1 MNKEVS
7 VVLVISKT
15 FKFEKRSQYKSQSS
29 RPRAI
34 FAGKYED
41 RGKMCDDRR
50 LQRKERI
57 NVLFVMT

>member
-1 MNKEVS
+1 VNKEVS

-15 FKFEKRSQYKSQSS
+15 FKFEKRLQYKSQSS
-29 RPRAI
+29 RPSAI

-41 RGKMCDDRR
+41 RR
-50 LQRKERI
+50 LQSKERI

>member
-1 MNKEVS
+1 VNKEVS

-15 FKFEKRSQYKSQSS
+15 FKFGKRSQYKSQSS

-34 FAGKYED
+34 FAGKY
-41 RGKMCDDRR
+41 DDRR
-50 LQRKERI
+50 LQSKERI